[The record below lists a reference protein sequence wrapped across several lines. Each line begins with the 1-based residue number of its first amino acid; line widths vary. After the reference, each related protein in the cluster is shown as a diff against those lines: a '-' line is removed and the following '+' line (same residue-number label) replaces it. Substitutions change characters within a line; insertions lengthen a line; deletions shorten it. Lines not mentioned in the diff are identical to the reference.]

1 MNRVVAQSW
10 LVRFGR
16 HDTDGGL
23 NRASR
28 QVNRE
33 AWSSLADYSR
43 ERAISADDATPAEGL
58 LSGSK
63 PTSERPPWC
72 PLEQLQMAET
82 GPMANAPSRPASAT
96 PGSQKRTL
104 HAMRADLVG
113 IYRRCIL
120 RLAIARNSSKR
131 ALHPDRTH
139 VATVLDSV
147 LGKRPDFGEPH
158 LPMQTYRGFVR

>member
-1 MNRVVAQSW
+1 VST
-10 LVRFGR
+10 GR
-16 HDTDGGL
+16 LCPTPVSCMLHEL
-23 NRASR
+23 P
-28 QVNRE
+28 
-33 AWSSLADYSR
+33 
-43 ERAISADDATPAEGL
+43 AT
-58 LSGSK
+58 
-63 PTSERPPWC
+63 
-72 PLEQLQMAET
+72 QMAAFGST
-82 GPMANAPSRPASAT
+82 RPASAT

-131 ALHPDRTH
+131 ALHPNRTH